1 MEDKYISKRY
11 TGDIPGIKKIYMNH
25 NGVFKEVM
33 PLLLRMRSLDKNTL
47 FYRLSD
53 LSPSLQEEYED
64 MAISPKEILK
74 QRIKFDKNNEYVV
87 DNFGT
92 KVRVTPKTYLL
103 PVVGNFLP
111 SDGVGAYTVRKLNDK
126 LELVPIIV
134 CVNCHWAELFTGQT
148 KYKNN
153 VFCLVSDL
161 DPESIDK
168 YLDQIITLDKV
179 PEYLATAEE
188 YKYGIIK

>member
-11 TGDIPGIKKIYMNH
+11 TGNIPGIKIYMNN

-33 PLLLRMRSLDKNTL
+33 PLLLRMRSLDHNTL
-47 FYRLSD
+47 FYKLTD
-53 LSPSLQEEYED
+53 LPENLQEEYED
-64 MAISPKEILK
+64 MSVSPKELLGK
-74 QRIKFDKNNEYVV
+74 KIKIEKGSEYVV

-92 KVRVTPKTYLL
+92 KVRVSPKTYLL
-103 PVVGNFLP
+103 PIVGNFLP
-111 SDGVGAYTVRKLNDK
+111 SDGVNAFTVKNVNGK
-126 LELVPIIV
+126 LELIPIIV
-134 CVNCHWAELFTGQT
+134 CVNCHWSELFTGQT

-161 DPESIDK
+161 DPESIDNFVDK
-168 YLDQIITLDKV
+168 IITLEQV
-179 PEYLATAEE
+179 PEYIATAEE

>member
-11 TGDIPGIKKIYMNH
+11 TGEIPKIKIYMNN

-33 PLLLRMRSLDKNTL
+33 PLLLRMRSLDKNSL
-47 FYRLSD
+47 FYKLSD
-53 LSPSLQEEYED
+53 LPPALQEEYED
-64 MAISPKEILK
+64 MAVSPKELLGKRVKIEK
-74 QRIKFDKNNEYVV
+74 DSEYVI

-92 KVRVTPKTYLL
+92 KVRVSPQTYLL

-111 SDGVGAYTVRKLNDK
+111 SDGVNAFTVKNVDGK
-126 LELVPIIV
+126 LELIPIVV
-134 CVNCHWAELFTGQT
+134 CVNCHWSELFTGQT

-161 DPESIDK
+161 DADSIERFVDK
-168 YLDQIITLDKV
+168 IITLEKV

>member
-1 MEDKYISKRY
+1 
-11 TGDIPGIKKIYMNH
+11 MNN

-33 PLLLRMRSLDKNTL
+33 PLLLRMRSLDHNTL
-47 FYRLSD
+47 FYKLTD
-53 LSPSLQEEYED
+53 LPENLQEEYED
-64 MAISPKEILK
+64 MSVSPKELLGK
-74 QRIKFDKNNEYVV
+74 KIKIEKGSEYVV

-92 KVRVTPKTYLL
+92 KVRVSPKTYLL
-103 PVVGNFLP
+103 PIVGNFLP
-111 SDGVGAYTVRKLNDK
+111 SDGVNAFTVKNVNGK
-126 LELVPIIV
+126 LELIPIIV
-134 CVNCHWAELFTGQT
+134 CVNCHWSELFTGQT

-161 DPESIDK
+161 DPESIDNFVDK
-168 YLDQIITLDKV
+168 IITLEQA

>member
-11 TGDIPGIKKIYMNH
+11 TGNIPRIKIYMNN

-33 PLLLRMRSLDKNTL
+33 PLLLRMRSLDKNSL
-47 FYRLSD
+47 FYKLSD
-53 LSPSLQEEYED
+53 LPPALQEEYED
-64 MAISPKEILK
+64 MSVSPKELLGK
-74 QRIKFDKNNEYVV
+74 KIKIEKDSEYVI

-92 KVRVTPKTYLL
+92 KVRVSPKTYLL
-103 PVVGNFLP
+103 PIVGNFLP
-111 SDGVGAYTVRKLNDK
+111 SDGVNAFTVKNVNGK
-126 LELVPIIV
+126 LELIPIIV
-134 CVNCHWAELFTGQT
+134 CVNCHWSELFTGQT

-161 DPESIDK
+161 DPESIDNFVDK
-168 YLDQIITLDKV
+168 IITLEQV

>member
-11 TGDIPGIKKIYMNH
+11 TGNIPEIKIYMNN

-33 PLLLRMRSLDKNTL
+33 PLLLTMRSLDHNTL
-47 FYRLSD
+47 FYKLTD
-53 LSPSLQEEYED
+53 LPENLQEEYED
-64 MAISPKEILK
+64 MSVSPKELLGK
-74 QRIKFDKNNEYVV
+74 KIKIEKGSEYVV

-92 KVRVTPKTYLL
+92 NVRVSPKTYLL
-103 PVVGNFLP
+103 PIVGNFLP
-111 SDGVGAYTVRKLNDK
+111 SDGVNAFTVKNVNGK
-126 LELVPIIV
+126 LELIPIIV
-134 CVNCHWAELFTGQT
+134 CVNCHWSELFTGQT

-161 DPESIDK
+161 DPESIDNFVDK
-168 YLDQIITLDKV
+168 IITLEQV

>member
-11 TGDIPGIKKIYMNH
+11 TGEIPKIKIYMNN

-33 PLLLRMRSLDKNTL
+33 PLLLRMRSLDKNSL
-47 FYRLSD
+47 FYKLSD
-53 LSPSLQEEYED
+53 LPPALQEEYED
-64 MAISPKEILK
+64 MAVSPKELLGKRVKIEK
-74 QRIKFDKNNEYVV
+74 DSEYVI

-92 KVRVTPKTYLL
+92 KVRVSPQTYLL

-111 SDGVGAYTVRKLNDK
+111 SDGVNAFTVKNIDGK
-126 LELVPIIV
+126 LELIPIVV
-134 CVNCHWAELFTGQT
+134 CVNCHWSELFTGQT

-161 DPESIDK
+161 DADSIERFVDK
-168 YLDQIITLDKV
+168 IITLEKV

>member
-11 TGDIPGIKKIYMNH
+11 TGDIPKIKIYMNH
-25 NGVFKEVM
+25 NGVFKECL
-33 PLLLRMRSLDKNTL
+33 PLLLRMRSLDKNSL
-47 FYRLSD
+47 FYKLSD
-53 LSPSLQEEYED
+53 LPQSMQVEYED
-64 MAISPKEILK
+64 MAISPRELL
-74 QRIKFDKNNEYVV
+74 DKRVKIEKGNQYVLDNE
-87 DNFGT
+87 GT
-92 KVRVTPKTYLL
+92 KVRVSKKTYLL

-111 SDGVGAYTVRKLNDK
+111 SDGVSAYTVRKVGEQ

-134 CVNCHWAELFTGQT
+134 CVNCHWSELFTGQT

-153 VFCLVSDL
+153 VFCLASDL
-161 DPESIDK
+161 DPEVINNFVDK
-168 YLDQIITLDKV
+168 VITLEQV

>member
-11 TGDIPGIKKIYMNH
+11 TGNIPGIKIYMNN

-33 PLLLRMRSLDKNTL
+33 PLLLRMRSLDHNTL
-47 FYRLSD
+47 FYKLTD
-53 LSPSLQEEYED
+53 LPENLQEEYED
-64 MAISPKEILK
+64 MSISPKELLSK
-74 QRIKFDKNNEYVV
+74 KIKIEKGSEYVV

-92 KVRVTPKTYLL
+92 KVRVSPKTYLL
-103 PVVGNFLP
+103 PIVGNFLP
-111 SDGVGAYTVRKLNDK
+111 SDGVNAFTVKNINGK
-126 LELVPIIV
+126 LELI
-134 CVNCHWAELFTGQT
+134 TGQT

-161 DPESIDK
+161 EPESIENFVDK
-168 YLDQIITLDKV
+168 IITLEQV